1 MDKSEIFISS
11 GLSLEAFEDV
21 AAAQTAALYRHAFS
35 LGLSLNNRDSR
46 CEADGEFVKFN
57 PDGSEDLFRMAD
69 DLKTEVFIRQLVP
82 PGEGKWASLLKHEIY
97 EHA

>member
-1 MDKSEIFISS
+1 MDKSQIFMSS
-11 GLSLEAFEDV
+11 GVSAQAFEDAV
-21 AAAQTAALYRHAFS
+21 AATTTALYRHAFS

-57 PDGSEDLFRMAD
+57 PDGSEDLYCMGD
-69 DLKTEVFIRQLVP
+69 DFKTEIFIRQLVP
-82 PGEGKWASLLKHEIY
+82 PGEGKWAYLQKSEIF